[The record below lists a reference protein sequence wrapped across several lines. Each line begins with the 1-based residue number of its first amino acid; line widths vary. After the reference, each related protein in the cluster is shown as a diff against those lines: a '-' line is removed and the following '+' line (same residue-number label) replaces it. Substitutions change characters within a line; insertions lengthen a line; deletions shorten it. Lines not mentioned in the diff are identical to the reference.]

1 MFALVHS
8 YFCSI
13 WRTTVAYSK
22 LRLPVEHGH
31 DDLIGSQTGFVGGV
45 SCRLEASVEI
55 G

>member
-13 WRTTVAYSK
+13 WRTTVAYCK
-22 LRLPVEHGH
+22 LRMPVQHG
-31 DDLIGSQTGFVGGV
+31 LGILNGNQAWFMGGE
-45 SCRLEASVEI
+45 SCRFETSVQI